1 MPEKVLKILLLEDN
15 AGDALLLNEFLEGS
29 PFDWMVKTTDRL
41 TRAITILQEERFD
54 LVMMDLSLPDSSGD
68 ATLLTIRE
76 AAPELPVIV
85 LSGTSSDE
93 SQEKLMR
100 LGARA
105 FLQKGQLVP
114 EGLWETIE
122 AIVGE
127 KSEP

>member
-41 TRAITILQEERFD
+41 ARAVAILREERFD

-68 ATLLTIRE
+68 ATLRTIRE
-76 AAPELPVIV
+76 AAPEQPVIV
-85 LSGTSSDE
+85 LSGISSDE
-93 SQEKLMR
+93 SQEQLMH
-100 LGARA
+100 LGADA
-105 FLQKGQLVP
+105 FLQKGQLAP

-122 AIVGE
+122 AIVKE
-127 KSEP
+127 KTGS

>member
-68 ATLLTIRE
+68 STLLTIRE

-85 LSGTSSDE
+85 LSGTSSVE
-93 SQEKLMR
+93 SREQLMR
-100 LGARA
+100 LGSRA

-114 EGLWETIE
+114 EKLWETIE

>member
-41 TRAITILQEERFD
+41 ARAVTILQEERFN

-68 ATLLTIRE
+68 ATLLNIRE
-76 AAPELPVIV
+76 AAPDLPVIV

-93 SQEKLMR
+93 SQEQLVR

-105 FLQKGQLVP
+105 FLQKGQLTP

>member
-29 PFDWMVKTTDRL
+29 PFDWMVKTTDRV